1 MQLTQKKKRMQHINC
16 HRKTADSVLGLR
28 PNMEKKKKE
37 MDGQR
42 FERWTF
48 RMQSEHSTN

>member
-1 MQLTQKKKRMQHINC
+1 MILNINSY
-16 HRKTADSVLGLR
+16 RKTAKLVLGLR
-28 PNMEKKKKE
+28 PKVKKKKKE